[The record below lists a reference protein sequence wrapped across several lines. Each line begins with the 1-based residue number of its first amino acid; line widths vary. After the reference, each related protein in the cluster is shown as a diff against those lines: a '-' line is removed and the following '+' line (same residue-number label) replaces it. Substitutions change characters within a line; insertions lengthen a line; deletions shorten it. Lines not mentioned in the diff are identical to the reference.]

1 MTVNKKSLKNLVH
14 FKAPDLDNTGVIMSV
29 RVPFEDKEWLR
40 EFPEGI
46 SYHTR
51 KAIAMYRMMIEEDT
65 KEKAYRE
72 NTED

>member
-14 FKAPDLDNTGVIMSV
+14 FKAPDLDSTGVIMSV
-29 RVPFEDKEWLR
+29 RIPFEDKEWLR

-51 KAIAMYRMMIEEDT
+51 KAIAMYRHIIEQEKESSSENIED
-65 KEKAYRE
+65 
-72 NTED
+72 